1 MPPKKQTKKSVKKKS
16 KKEDVEDDLYP
27 HPRKNQNLSGHA
39 DIEEKLLE
47 SFNSG
52 RMHHAWLI
60 SGPRGIGKATLA
72 YRFAR
77 HILSAG
83 EGVNND
89 LIAEAPDLGAGLF
102 GEEEKPD
109 DNAKAKAASDGALFI
124 AENTPV
130 FQRVASGGHADL
142 FSIERRRDEKTG
154 KLKTVIGVDD
164 VRGIGHFLSMTPAEG
179 GWRVVVVDSVDEL
192 NPNAANALLKV
203 LEEPP
208 SRAILLLVC
217 HNSASLLPTIRSRCI
232 KMQVR
237 PLETSTV
244 TSLARGYMPDLS
256 ERDATRLA
264 QLSDGSIG
272 RALTLADAGGLDLW
286 KEMSGLLSSLPKMD
300 VRALHKLAEKV
311 SRAGAEESYHTVTG
325 LVRWWLEGVILNI
338 SGKGPGSAATEEDA
352 HMMARIGAQAS
363 LDRWFHVWE
372 KINHLVS
379 RADAVNLD
387 RKQVVLDMFLGL
399 ENAAKN
405 TR

>member
-1 MPPKKQTKKSVKKKS
+1 MPPAKKK
-16 KKEDVEDDLYP
+16 KEESEDSLYP
-27 HPRKNQNLSGHA
+27 HPRKNPLLSGHA
-39 DIEEKLLE
+39 DIEKKLLE

-89 LIAEAPDLGAGLF
+89 LITEPPDLGAGLF
-102 GEEEKPD
+102 GEEDVPENKPI
-109 DNAKAKAASDGALFI
+109 NTKEEGALFI

-154 KLKTVIGVDD
+154 KLKNVIGVDD

-232 KMQVR
+232 KMQMR
-237 PLETSTV
+237 PLEMSAV
-244 TSLARGYMPDLS
+244 VSLSKEYMPDLS
-256 ERDATRLA
+256 ERDADRLA

-272 RALTLADAGGLDLW
+272 RALALNDAGGLDLW
-286 KEMSGLLSSLPKMD
+286 KEMSGLLSSLPRMD

-325 LVRWWLEGVILNI
+325 LVRWWLEGVILSI
-338 SGKGPGSAATEEDA
+338 SGKGSNSSATKEDLDT
-352 HMMARIGAQAS
+352 MARIGAQAS

-379 RADAVNLD
+379 RANAVNLD

-405 TR
+405 IK

>member
-1 MPPKKQTKKSVKKKS
+1 MPPKKQTKTQ
-16 KKEDVEDDLYP
+16 KEDAEDDPYP
-27 HPRKNQNLSGHA
+27 HPRKNPLLSGHA
-39 DIEEKLLE
+39 DIEKNLLE

-83 EGVNND
+83 EGVDND
-89 LIAEAPDLGAGLF
+89 LIVEAPDLGAGLF
-102 GEEEKPD
+102 GEESDPKEKTTGLAD
-109 DNAKAKAASDGALFI
+109 DGALFI

-217 HNSASLLPTIRSRCI
+217 HNSASLLPTVRSRCI
-232 KMQVR
+232 KMQMR
-237 PLETSTV
+237 PLEM
-244 TSLARGYMPDLS
+244 SLVASLTKEYMPDLS
-256 ERDATRLA
+256 ERDADRLA

-272 RALTLADAGGLDLW
+272 RALALNDAGGLDLW
-286 KEMSGLLSSLPKMD
+286 KEMSVLLSSLPRMD
-300 VRALHKLAEKV
+300 VRALHKLAERV

-325 LVRWWLEGVILNI
+325 LVRWWLEGVILSI
-338 SGKGPGSAATEEDA
+338 SGKGSNSSATKEDLD
-352 HMMARIGAQAS
+352 MMARIGAQAS

-379 RADAVNLD
+379 RANAVNLD

-405 TR
+405 TK

>member
-1 MPPKKQTKKSVKKKS
+1 MAPAKKKS
-16 KKEDVEDDLYP
+16 KKEENTEDDLYP
-27 HPRKNQNLSGHA
+27 PPRKNPHLSGHL
-39 DIEEKLLE
+39 DIEKNLLE

-60 SGPRGIGKATLA
+60 SGLRGIGKATLA

-77 HILSAG
+77 HILSTG

-89 LIAEAPDLGAGLF
+89 TIVKAPDLGAGLF
-102 GEEEKPD
+102 GEESTPESKEANITD
-109 DNAKAKAASDGALFI
+109 DGALFI

-142 FSIERRRDEKTG
+142 FSIELRRDEKTG
-154 KLKTVIGVDD
+154 KLKKVIGVDD

-232 KMQVR
+232 KMQMR
-237 PLETSTV
+237 PLETSMV
-244 TSLARGYMPDLS
+244 ASLAKGYIPDLS
-256 ERDATRLA
+256 EKDAARLA

-272 RALTLADAGGLDLW
+272 RALALAEAGGLDLW
-286 KEMSGLLSSLPKMD
+286 KEMSRLLSSLPKMD
-300 VRALHKLAEKV
+300 VPALHKLAERV
-311 SRAGAEESYHTVTG
+311 SRVGSEESYRTVTG
-325 LVRWWLEGVILNI
+325 LVRWWLEGVILSI
-338 SGKGPGSAATEEDA
+338 SGKGPSSTATQEDA
-352 HMMARIGAQAS
+352 DMMARIGSQAS